1 MTETKKKQPANA
13 AFSRYHVPNLVRAL
27 RVFEFLADRPEGVG
41 VSEIAEEMGIPKNSA
56 FRIAATLSDYG
67 YLLRDEPTAMYRLS
81 PKLLT
86 LGYAAVDQEGLIE
99 KSTDVLRAL
108 RDETGETA
116 LLAVLAGHEGVVLDQ
131 RAGTHPIKVV
141 VEVGCRFPMHSA
153 APGKAILAFLPEDER
168 NAILDNVCFTRFT
181 ENTITDRKV
190 YINELAGV
198 AKLGYAVDRG
208 EEDITIA
215 CVSAPVF
222 NRVNRPIAAIWITA
236 PMDRLPETRFCE
248 TGKRVVAHADR
259 ISARF
264 GRGCRWKRTP
274 GRNGTATTSAC
285 RTRL

>member
-1 MTETKKKQPANA
+1 MSELTKDSKAVNS

-27 RVFEFLADRPEGVG
+27 GVFEFLANRPEGAG

-56 FRIAATLSDYG
+56 FRIAATLSDCG
-67 YLLRDEPTAMYRLS
+67 YLLRDEPTALYRLS

-131 RAGTHPIKVV
+131 RAGTHSIKVV

-153 APGKAILAFLPEDER
+153 APGKAILAFLPDDER
-168 NAILDNVCFTRFT
+168 NAILDKVCFTRFT
-181 ENTITDRKV
+181 ENTITDREIYV
-190 YINELAGV
+190 NELAEV

-222 NRVNRPIAAIWITA
+222 NRMNCPIAAIWITA
-236 PMDRLPETRFCE
+236 PTDRLPETRFAAV
-248 TGKRVVAHADR
+248 GKQVAEHASR

-264 GRGCRWKRTP
+264 GSSRQPADTRE
-274 GRNGTATTSAC
+274 SA
-285 RTRL
+285 LALF